1 MRTGNT
7 RKRSTPVVDTSDK
20 MGFRTVPS
28 IDEIWGDMEVG
39 LKEVYAR
46 QTMMPARYMQL
57 YR

>member
-1 MRTGNT
+1 
-7 RKRSTPVVDTSDK
+7 
-20 MGFRTVPS
+20 MGLRNAPS

-39 LKEVYAR
+39 LKEIYAR